1 MTPTNAELRQ
11 SFLVRRAGSS
21 LGARPFR
28 GTCVWWVRG
37 SVSPRSSTRG
47 FAKHSG
53 PARATPDFRAGLA
66 SVRKF
71 WVDGDDQRIRQQ
83 WRWRLTAAPCH
94 ESRVSN
100 VSPGMDGRS
109 DRFRC
114 HRAATRHF
122 VVSHREHACLS
133 SGASRPRVDF
143 LVRNERNLRAP
154 SELRRRTIITYQ
166 QLHNRVFGACG
177 SRGQGICA
185 PESLIDVV

>member
-1 MTPTNAELRQ
+1 MLNSDKVFSSAVQGHHLAPGRSGGPACGGCGDQ
-11 SFLVRRAGSS
+11 SHLAPPPVVSPNIPVRRAPRLTFALASLLSASSGWTAMINGYGSS
-21 LGARPFR
+21 GDGA
-28 GTCVWWVRG
+28 W
-37 SVSPRSSTRG
+37 
-47 FAKHSG
+47 
-53 PARATPDFRAGLA
+53 
-66 SVRKF
+66 
-71 WVDGDDQRIRQQ
+71 
-83 WRWRLTAAPCH
+83 TAAPCH

>member
-1 MTPTNAELRQ
+1 MLNSDKVFSSAVQGHHLAPGRSGGPACGGCGDQ
-11 SFLVRRAGSS
+11 SHLAPPPVVSPNIPVRRG
-21 LGARPFR
+21 
-28 GTCVWWVRG
+28 
-37 SVSPRSSTRG
+37 
-47 FAKHSG
+47 
-53 PARATPDFRAGLA
+53 ATPDFRAGLA